1 VTRAFAL
8 KKQTNKQPNPFAKQ
22 MDFAEFFEG
31 TSSNSEEETP
41 SYDDQE
47 EMLLYH
53 NLNPA
58 YGATYEGHDLEVKV
72 DDFHVE
78 EKDLHSPAPTPR
90 RRRRSPAGGV
100 ANASEKLKK
109 SPEVTQFQQKK
120 SWGKFVSSL
129 LGFLFGCRETTPPA
143 PFGADCR

>member
-1 VTRAFAL
+1 
-8 KKQTNKQPNPFAKQ
+8 

-47 EMLLYH
+47 EKLLYH

-72 DDFHVE
+72 EVKVEEKENLDDFHVE
-78 EKDLHSPAPTPR
+78 EKELHSPAPTPR

-100 ANASEKLKK
+100 AKASEKLKK
-109 SPEVTQFQQKK
+109 SHEVTQFQQKK

-129 LGFLFGCRETTPPA
+129 LGFLFGCRETNPPP